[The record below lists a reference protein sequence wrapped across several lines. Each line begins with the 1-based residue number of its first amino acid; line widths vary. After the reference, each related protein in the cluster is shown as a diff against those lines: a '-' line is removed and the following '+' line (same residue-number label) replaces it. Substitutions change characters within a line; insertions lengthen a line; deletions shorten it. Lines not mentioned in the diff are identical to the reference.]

1 MTRGPAPRPMGPT
14 RRRGERGAATAE
26 LALALPL
33 LLAVTLGL
41 VWLLS
46 VASAQI
52 RVVDAARETA
62 RAAAR
67 GEAEGAAVERGLG
80 VAPADSRIT
89 VHSAGDR
96 ITATVVGRVAGPGGL
111 FAFLPGVTVRAEAV
125 AAQEPT

>member
-1 MTRGPAPRPMGPT
+1 MS
-14 RRRGERGAATAE
+14 RRRSERGAATAE

-52 RVVDAARETA
+52 RIVDAARETA

-67 GEAEGAAVERGLG
+67 GEPAGVAVDRGLE
-80 VAPADSRIT
+80 VAPAGSRISVRAT
-89 VHSAGDR
+89 ADR
-96 ITATVVGRVAGPGGL
+96 VTATAVGRVAGPGGL
-111 FAFLPGVTVRAEAV
+111 FAFLPGAALHAEAV
-125 AAQEPT
+125 AAPEPG